1 MSFDWDGLYNPFFAW
16 RCSTRDPAAIY
27 HDGKYYIYLINGD
40 VFEVDKGAARTIEN
54 YFEGRYNN

>member
-1 MSFDWDGLYNPFFAW
+1 MIKTP
-16 RCSTRDPAAIY
+16 
-27 HDGKYYIYLINGD
+27 DGKYYIYLINGD